1 MMLLALD
8 YDVFVNDYYHH
19 RNFLEICQKEKHTA
33 RNSRYVISHFMT
45 VTWRFLTHPI
55 CPRRRRSLN
64 LTKLLIVVFSE
75 RDTL

>member
-1 MMLLALD
+1 MTYLLTIIIII
-8 YDVFVNDYYHH
+8 
-19 RNFLEICQKEKHTA
+19 EISWKDAKKKHTA